1 MHYHMCSY
9 ESLMLKSCN
18 GTIIYP
24 RCGCFCGVFSG
35 SWERWFFFH
44 GFICTF
50 AVYRLGSHREKYREK
65 HLGMRGVHVILKN
78 WANSRVDE
86 FAVYKR
92 KYKILYIKCRVFFEQ
107 RLHASLGS
115 GRFICFKPERKS
127 IGTYTICKQR
137 GDTIKLTVY
146 KHSISN
152 WY

>member
-1 MHYHMCSY
+1 MCSY

-35 SWERWFFFH
+35 PWEHFFFH

-50 AVYRLGSHREKYREK
+50 AVYKLGSHREKQREK
-65 HLGMRGVHVILKN
+65 HLWMRGIHAILKN

-86 FAVYKR
+86 FAVSKR
-92 KYKILYIKCRVFFEQ
+92 KYKIPYIKCRVFLSSDYMNHWVLVVLFVLNQ
-107 RLHASLGS
+107 
-115 GRFICFKPERKS
+115 KKTS
-127 IGTYTICKQR
+127 IGTYTLCKQR